1 MDYFCERGFNCA
13 ALSLRGHGN
22 SEGGR
27 SLRWFSLR
35 DYVSDVH
42 RVASAFSDPPIIVG
56 HSMGA
61 VVLQKYL
68 EVHDAAGGVLL
79 APPPPWG
86 VIWTALRF
94 AIRHPWVF
102 LKTNLTLNMQHIV
115 GTAALARE
123 MFFSADIQQERL
135 QYLFQK
141 LQGDSYRAYLDMLLF
156 ALPKVR
162 KISSP
167 MLVLGAENDEVFR
180 KDEVIS
186 TGKALGTKSEFFE
199 GMGHD
204 MMLEDGWQLVA
215 QRITHW
221 VEARSGSLAR

>member
-1 MDYFCERGFNCA
+1 
-13 ALSLRGHGN
+13 
-22 SEGGR
+22 
-27 SLRWFSLR
+27 
-35 DYVSDVH
+35 
-42 RVASAFSDPPIIVG
+42 
-56 HSMGA
+56 MGA

-68 EVHDAAGGVLL
+68 EVYDAAGGVLL

-86 VIWTALRF
+86 VIWSALRF

-115 GTAALARE
+115 GTAALAKE

-167 MLVLGAENDEVFR
+167 MLVLGAENDEVFHR
-180 KDEVIS
+180 EEVIS

-204 MMLEDGWQLVA
+204 MMLEDGWQQVA
-215 QRITHW
+215 QRITRW
-221 VEARSGSLAR
+221 VEARSESLPR